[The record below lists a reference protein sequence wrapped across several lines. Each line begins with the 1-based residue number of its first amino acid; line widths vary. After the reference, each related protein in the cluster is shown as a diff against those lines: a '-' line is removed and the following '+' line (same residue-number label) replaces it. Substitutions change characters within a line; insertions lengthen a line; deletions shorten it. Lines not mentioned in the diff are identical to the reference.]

1 VTLSTTYVSNPVK
14 TTFEELV
21 RDVISLDNVMLSL
34 RSDGAIAEVRLE
46 KNTPFR
52 TKEQWATIGDEKGA
66 WHIHVNIYETKEAK
80 FVIESSDDGRRR
92 YSIRFF
98 NSENKLVLRVNFVK
112 MYTAENE
119 VIKESLARYENLFSK
134 YGKKETIVLQ
144 S

>member
-1 VTLSTTYVSNPVK
+1 MNNPVN

-21 RDVISLDNVMLSL
+21 KDVILLDDIMLSI

-52 TKEQWATIGDEKGA
+52 IKEPWATIGDEKGA
-66 WHIHVNIYETKEAK
+66 WHVHVNIQEVKEAK
-80 FVIESSDDGRRR
+80 FIIESNEDGRKR

-98 NSENKLVLRVNFVK
+98 NSENRLVMRVNFTK
-112 MYTAENE
+112 MYNAENE
-119 VIKESLARYENLFSK
+119 VIKESLTRYENLFSK

>member
-1 VTLSTTYVSNPVK
+1 MNNLVK

-21 RDVISLDNVMLSL
+21 KDIILLDDVMISI
-34 RSDGAIAEVRLE
+34 RSAGAIAEVRLE

-52 TKEQWATIGDEKGA
+52 IKEQWATIGDEKGA
-66 WHIHVNIYETKEAK
+66 WHVHVNIQETKEAK
-80 FVIESSDDGRRR
+80 FIIESSEDGRRR

-98 NSENKLVLRVNFVK
+98 SSENRLVLRVNFMK

-119 VIKESLARYENLFSK
+119 VIKENLTRYENLFSK

>member
-1 VTLSTTYVSNPVK
+1 MDNPVK

-21 RDVISLDNVMLSL
+21 KDIILLDDVMLSI
-34 RSDGAIAEVRLE
+34 RSAGAIAEVRLE

-52 TKEQWATIGDEKGA
+52 IKEQWATIGDEEGA
-66 WHIHVNIYETKEAK
+66 WHVHVNIQETKEAK
-80 FVIESSDDGRRR
+80 FIIESSEDGRRR

-98 NSENKLVLRVNFVK
+98 SSENRLVLRVNFMK

-119 VIKESLARYENLFSK
+119 VIKENLKRYENLFSK